1 MKIKKLCLLLAGLT
15 LLPTAYAQPLEEIVV
30 TASLRAETQ
39 LEAPTSL
46 TVLGAEAI
54 AQSGEQHFE
63 ELMPLVPNLNWSAGS
78 SRPRYFQIRGIGER
92 SQYQGAPNPSVGF
105 VVDDIDFSSIGMVA
119 TLFDT
124 EQIEVLRGPHGTRY
138 GANALAGLI
147 NVRTRAPEG
156 TFGGHVQLG
165 LGSDDIFEAGVAVGG
180 PLQSGAA
187 GDNKTS
193 YRLVLHKYE
202 GGGFRRNVFLNA
214 DDTNGRDELTARLK
228 INTEPTENLSLAMTL
243 LHANLDNGYD
253 AFTIDNDLTTETDDP
268 GKDSQEST
276 AAAVR
281 AEWTGS
287 ERFDLLSITTW
298 ATSDIEASFDGD
310 WGNDDFWAARAPG
323 FGEYDFTS
331 ATLRDRDTWSQE
343 FRLVSKPGGELF
355 GDTEWLVGAYLLNLE
370 EDNRVND
377 LFNGF
382 LFNNLVS
389 EYEATNV
396 ALFGQLDKPLGPDMD
411 LTFGLRVE
419 HRSADYRDTG
429 GIDADPNETMVG
441 GHLSLSRWLGE
452 NRRVYVSASRG
463 YKAGGFNIGTNI
475 PSDRVEFDAE
485 FLWNLE
491 VGLKGQFLDGR
502 LNAGVSVF
510 YAWRDDQQ
518 VNTSFQSDPT
528 DPLTFVF
535 FTDNAASGTNY
546 GLEAEFNWQVH
557 SRVNVFGS
565 LGLLET
571 ELDDYV
577 AGTRVLDGREQAHAP
592 GYTYAI
598 GMNVGGPDGWY
609 GRIDLAGKDAFFFSD
624 SHDQRSES
632 YDLLNARV
640 GYAAGSWEVFAWG
653 RNLTDESYATRGF
666 FFGNE
671 PPNFPDTLY
680 IQRGAPRHYG
690 VTARFNF

>member
-1 MKIKKLCLLLAGLT
+1 MKMKLLGPLLAGSA
-15 LLPTAYAQPLEEIVV
+15 LLPAAFAQPLEEIVV

-39 LEAPTSL
+39 LETPTSL
-46 TVLGAEAI
+46 TVLGRDAI
-54 AQSGEQHFE
+54 AQAGEQHFE
-63 ELMPLVPNLNWSAGS
+63 EVMPLVPNLNWSAGS

-147 NVRTRAPEG
+147 NVRTRDPED

-165 LGSDDIFEAGVAVGG
+165 LGSDDIYEAGVAVGG
-180 PLQSGAA
+180 PLNPGRGGESKSA
-187 GDNKTS
+187 
-193 YRLVLHKYE
+193 YRLVLHQYE
-202 GGGFRRNVFLNA
+202 GGGFRRNVFLNR
-214 DDTNGRDELTARLK
+214 DDTNGRDELSARLK
-228 INTEPTENLSLAMTL
+228 VNVAPTENLSLAMTL

-253 AFTIDNDLTTETDDP
+253 AFSIDNNLTTETDDP

-276 AAAVR
+276 AASVR
-281 AEWTGS
+281 ATFNGAEHF
-287 ERFDLLSITTW
+287 ELVSITTW
-298 ATSDIEASFDGD
+298 ATSDIVASFDGD

-331 ATLRDRDTWSQE
+331 STLRDRDTWSQE
-343 FRLVSKPGGELF
+343 FRFVSKPGGELF
-355 GDTEWLVGAYLLNLE
+355 GDTQWLVGAYLLNLE

-382 LFNNLVS
+382 LFNNLES
-389 EYEATNV
+389 QYEATNV
-396 ALFGQLDKPLGPDMD
+396 ALFGQIDKPLTSDLD
-411 LTFGLRVE
+411 LTVGLRVE
-419 HRSADYRDTG
+419 HRSADYQDTG
-429 GIDADPNETMVG
+429 GIDADPDETMVG
-441 GHLSLSRWLGE
+441 GHVSLSRWLGE
-452 NRRVYVSASRG
+452 NRKLYLSASRG

-485 FLWNLE
+485 FLWNVE
-491 VGLKGQFLDGR
+491 AGLKGQYLDGK
-502 LNAGVSVF
+502 LNAGVSIF

-557 SRVNVFGS
+557 ANVSLFGS

-592 GYTYAI
+592 GYTYAL
-598 GMNVGGPDGWY
+598 GMNVSTVGGWY
-609 GRIDLAGKDAFFFSD
+609 GRIDLAGKDAYFFSD

-632 YDLLNARV
+632 YHLLNARL
-640 GYAAGSWEVFAWG
+640 GYAAETWEVFVWG
-653 RNLTDESYATRGF
+653 RNLTDEAFATRGF

-671 PPNFPDTLY
+671 PPDFPDTLY

-690 VTARFNF
+690 LTARFKF